1 MKITKRKGSFAPL
14 VCSDNI
20 FTLISPD
27 EMIKATVIR
36 FRTEDPPPE
45 VLDLEWN
52 RLKPIDQYDE
62 LAAVVFDLAT
72 QEKAKEIGLQIPS
85 IESLEKWL
93 DVIEEGELSGNESEV
108 RDNVLMLP

>member
-1 MKITKRKGSFAPL
+1 
-14 VCSDNI
+14 
-20 FTLISPD
+20 
-27 EMIKATVIR
+27 MIKATVTR
-36 FRTEDPPPE
+36 FRTEHPPPE

-72 QEKAKEIGLQIPS
+72 QEKAKQNGLQIPT

-93 DVIEEGELSGNESEV
+93 DVMEEGELSGNESEV
-108 RDNVLMLP
+108 NDSSFLLTYIRRGHETAQTWLSKMSRTL